1 MLFRSGVSAWLT
13 WAILGLA
20 LIGFEM
26 ITPSFFII
34 WFGVGALAAALVA
47 KLGVGL
53 VWQLATFLVCTITLL
68 TYTRKFAVKVQG
80 GHDVKTGYAALVGKT
95 AIVTTCISAHSGTG
109 LVKVLGEEWSA
120 LAETERNI
128 SPGEKVLV
136 VAVTGVRLIVRP
148 LSESN
153 IMKEE

>member
-1 MLFRSGVSAWLT
+1 MSAWLT

-47 KLGVGL
+47 KLGFSL
-53 VWQLATFLVCTITLL
+53 VWQLTAFLVCTVTLL
-68 TYTRKFAVKVQG
+68 AYTRKFAVKVQG
-80 GHDVKTGYAALVGKT
+80 GHDTKTGYTALVGKI
-95 AIVTTCISAHSGTG
+95 AIVTKRISAHTGIG

-120 LAETERNI
+120 IAETERNI
-128 SPGEKVLV
+128 GPGEKVVV

-148 LSESN
+148 LKDSIE
-153 IMKEE
+153 IKEE

>member
-1 MLFRSGVSAWLT
+1 MSAWLT

-34 WFGVGALAAALVA
+34 WFGVGALAAALLA
-47 KLGVGL
+47 RLGL
-53 VWQLATFLVCTITLL
+53 SMVWQLAAFLVCTVTLL
-68 TYTRKFAVKVQG
+68 AYTRKFAVKVQG
-80 GHDVKTGYAALVGKT
+80 GHETKTGYAALVGKT
-95 AIVTTCISAHSGTG
+95 AIVTKRISSHTGTG

-128 SPGEKVLV
+128 SPGEKVEV
-136 VAVTGVRLIVRP
+136 VAVSGVRLIVRP
-148 LSESN
+148 LKDSN
-153 IMKEE
+153 EVKED

>member
-1 MLFRSGVSAWLT
+1 MSAWLT

-47 KLGVGL
+47 KLGLSL
-53 VWQLATFLVCTITLL
+53 VWQLTAFLVCTVTLL
-68 TYTRKFAVKVQG
+68 AYTRKFAIKVQG
-80 GHDVKTGYAALVGKT
+80 GRDTKTGYAALVGKT
-95 AIVTTCISAHSGTG
+95 AIVTKRISAHTGTG

-120 LAETERNI
+120 LAETDRNI

-148 LSESN
+148 LKETSE
-153 IMKEE
+153 IKEE